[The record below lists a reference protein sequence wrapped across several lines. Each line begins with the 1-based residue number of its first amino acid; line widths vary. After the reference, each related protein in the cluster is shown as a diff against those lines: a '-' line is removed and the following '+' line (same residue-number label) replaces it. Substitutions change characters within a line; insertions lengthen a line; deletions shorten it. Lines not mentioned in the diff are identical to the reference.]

1 MPSPSRQAE
10 FRAHRNASDS
20 FLQQFERQWRDYLVA
35 IRRSPGGAG
44 RSLTGD
50 EVSAMTEEQ
59 RAQLTKVAEN
69 I

>member
-1 MPSPSRQAE
+1 MVKAE
-10 FRAHRNASDS
+10 FRAHRHASED
-20 FLQQFERQWRDYLVA
+20 FLQQFERQWRDYLTA

-50 EVSAMTEEQ
+50 EVSSMSEEQ
-59 RAQLTKVAEN
+59 RDQLTKVAKN